1 MLHNKKY
8 SGYRPRQVVV
18 FRFRWNL
25 RILIDSMDSVHFTDS
40 WDLMDSTEFI
50 HEAHRF

>member
-25 RILIDSMDSVHFTDS
+25 WVLIDSMDSVHFTDS

-50 HEAHRF
+50 HETQRF